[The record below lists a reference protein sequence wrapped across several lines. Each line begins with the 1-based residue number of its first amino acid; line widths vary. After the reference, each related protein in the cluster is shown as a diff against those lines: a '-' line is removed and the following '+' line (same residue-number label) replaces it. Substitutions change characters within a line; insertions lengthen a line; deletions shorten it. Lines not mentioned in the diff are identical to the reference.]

1 MKKKTILCLLLTT
14 ILTTNLF
21 AIDVETIIE
30 KYDYNS
36 IFNTSILESDIII
49 KDSLGTSRQK
59 ILAYS
64 RKNGDTLIEI
74 TEGPDSGQKVLRLDS
89 SIFLYYPEANQIIR
103 LQGAA
108 LKESFMGSDFSY
120 EDLSGDESVLN
131 KFDYK
136 LIEETDTSYII
147 QLDAKSRKEPYQK
160 QLLTIDKETFVCTE
174 ATLMSSSGREL
185 RKMMSSDIRKV
196 GDKYVAFDVEMIDLL
211 KNQGSTTM
219 KIESLD
225 VDVSIDSELFTTDNL
240 SW

>member
-1 MKKKTILCLLLTT
+1 MKKNKLIL
-14 ILTTNLF
+14 LF
-21 AIDVETIIE
+21 IISLIASNIFALDVNTIIE
-30 KYDYNS
+30 KYDYNT
-36 IFNTSILESDIII
+36 IFNTSILESNIII
-49 KDSLGTSRQK
+49 KDSLGTSNQK

-74 TEGPDSGQKVLRLDS
+74 TQGPDKGQKVLRLNS

-120 EDLSGDESVLN
+120 EDLSGDESIEN
-131 KFDYK
+131 KYNYT
-136 LIEETDTSYII
+136 LVEETVTSYIVK
-147 QLDAKSRKEPYQK
+147 LDAKSRKEPYQK

-174 ATLMSSSGREL
+174 ATLMSSSERPL
-185 RKMMSSDIRKV
+185 RKMTASDIRQV
-196 GDKYVAFDVEMIDLL
+196 GDKYVAFDVEMVDLL

-219 KIESLD
+219 KIESLK
-225 VDVSIDSELFTTDNL
+225 VDVNIDNSLFSTENL